1 MREGLYMIKEY
12 SSLAQLIMDDES
24 FYEQFRFEKDTGMFT
39 FYVMFLMLLHKLQ
52 DTQSLT

>member
-1 MREGLYMIKEY
+1 MIKEY
-12 SSLAQLIMDDES
+12 YSLAELIMDDES